1 VKDYI
6 FFYGTLRKDYPN
18 NPLKSLIDSLLL
30 VDIGRIEGDLY
41 DISGYPGAIKRK
53 GAGKIAGDVFLLDNP
68 IKVLNLLDDYE
79 GYSSHKVKE
88 SEFVRTRN
96 RIQLDSGKSVNAWV
110 YWYNFETGSKNRI
123 MNGDYLNYRKDL
135 TIEG

>member
-1 VKDYI
+1 LKDYI
-6 FFYGTLRKDYPN
+6 FFYGTLRKDCPL
-18 NPLKSLIDSLLL
+18 NPQKSLVDSL
-30 VDIGRIEGDLY
+30 VFIGTAKIHGDLY
-41 DISGYPGAIKRK
+41 NIGGYPGAVKRK
-53 GAGKIAGDVFLLDNP
+53 GGSKIVGDVFLLDNTEE
-68 IKVLNLLDDYE
+68 VLNLLDDYE

-123 MNGDYLNYRKDL
+123 MNGDYLNYRIDL